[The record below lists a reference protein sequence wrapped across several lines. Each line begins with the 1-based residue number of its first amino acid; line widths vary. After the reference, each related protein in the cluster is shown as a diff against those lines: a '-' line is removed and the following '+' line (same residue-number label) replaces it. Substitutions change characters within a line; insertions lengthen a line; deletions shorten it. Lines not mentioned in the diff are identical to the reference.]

1 MLKFI
6 KRIKEAKAVKE
17 AARIEAINV
26 RLADERAKHERLCA
40 EFAEKETIR
49 LEAMRK
55 ESGEKW
61 KQRFREECERQG
73 KQVPAYMK

>member
-1 MLKFI
+1 MFKFI
-6 KRIKEAKAVKE
+6 KGIKEAKAQKE
-17 AARIEAINV
+17 ATRIEEINV
-26 RLADERAKHERLCA
+26 RLAEERAKHERICA
-40 EFAEKETIR
+40 EFAAKEVAR

-61 KQRFREECERQG
+61 KQRFREECELQG

>member
-1 MLKFI
+1 MFKFF
-6 KRIKEAKAVKE
+6 KRIKEIKAVKE

-40 EFAEKETIR
+40 EFTAKETAR

-55 ESGEKW
+55 ESSEKW
-61 KQRFREECERQG
+61 KQRFREECELQG